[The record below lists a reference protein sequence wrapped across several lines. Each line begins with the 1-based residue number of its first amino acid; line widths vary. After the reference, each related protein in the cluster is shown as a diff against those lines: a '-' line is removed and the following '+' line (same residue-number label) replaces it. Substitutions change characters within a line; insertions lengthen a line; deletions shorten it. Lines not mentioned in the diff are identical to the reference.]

1 MKAVLTPTCL
11 KELFQLW
18 ESYPDATFMAGGTD
32 LLVKWRSQSHN
43 QAVKDKRILMSL
55 AQVAELHGVYHEG
68 STLAIGAATRFA
80 HISSDPLIAKHV
92 PLLAQAVR
100 TIGGPAIRNMATIGG
115 NIATASPAGDSL
127 PPLYVLDAEVEVVTQ
142 NGKRCFPIGE
152 FITGAGQNTLRTG
165 EIISRIL
172 VPVGET
178 FPCQWFEKIGRR
190 KAMAIAVTSCSGL
203 VRLSGKGT
211 IEAARFAWG
220 SVAPTVVRLPLLEK
234 KLIGAS
240 LDDDTISWA
249 KHLVCD
255 GVSPISDVRATAD
268 YRRRVAG
275 NLLVRLL
282 ENLRG

>member
-1 MKAVLTPTCL
+1 MKVVLTPICL
-11 KELFQLW
+11 KELFHLW
-18 ESYPDATFMAGGTD
+18 ESFPGALPMAGGTD
-32 LLVKWRSQSHN
+32 LLVRLRSQS
-43 QAVKDKRILMSL
+43 VKDECAFMSL
-55 AQVAELHGVYHEG
+55 ARVAELQGIYKEG
-68 STLAIGAATRFA
+68 SALAIGAATSFSR
-80 HISSDPLIAKHV
+80 ISADPLIIQHA

-100 TIGGPAIRNMATIGG
+100 TIGGPALRNMATIGG
-115 NIATASPAGDSL
+115 NIITASPAGDSL

-152 FITGAGQNTLRTG
+152 FITGAGQNTLRSG
-165 EIISRIL
+165 EIMSRIL

-220 SVAPTVVRLPLLEK
+220 SVAPTVVRLPLLEE

-249 KHLVCD
+249 KQLVCD

-282 ENLRG
+282 ENLHG